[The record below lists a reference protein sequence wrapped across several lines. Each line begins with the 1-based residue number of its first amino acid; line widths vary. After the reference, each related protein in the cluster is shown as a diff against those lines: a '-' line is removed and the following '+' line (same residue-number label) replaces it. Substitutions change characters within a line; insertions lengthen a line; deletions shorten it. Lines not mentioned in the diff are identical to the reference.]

1 MDLKKKKR
9 YSYIRKKLSIGT
21 WQSIA
26 TVAVAFV
33 LLVFCLGLAVWQQGE
48 GPMVI
53 GALGLS
59 SFFAALLSISS
70 TAGALRDK
78 GSNMLP
84 AKLAGSI
91 ALVLVLLW
99 IALIFLGIR
108 LLLVPVG

>member
-1 MDLKKKKR
+1 MNLKNKKR

-26 TVAVAFV
+26 TVAVSFV
-33 LLVFCLGLAVWQQGE
+33 LLLFCLGVAVWRQGE
-48 GPMVI
+48 GSMVL

-59 SFFAALLSISS
+59 SFLAALLSVLS

-84 AKLAGSI
+84 AKIAGSI

-108 LLLVPVG
+108 LLVTG

>member
-1 MDLKKKKR
+1 MNLKNKKR

-26 TVAVAFV
+26 TVAVSFV
-33 LLVFCLGLAVWQQGE
+33 LLLFCLGVAVWRQGE
-48 GPMVI
+48 GPMVL

-59 SFFAALLSISS
+59 SFLAALLSVFS

-84 AKLAGSI
+84 AKIAGSI

-108 LLLVPVG
+108 LLVTG